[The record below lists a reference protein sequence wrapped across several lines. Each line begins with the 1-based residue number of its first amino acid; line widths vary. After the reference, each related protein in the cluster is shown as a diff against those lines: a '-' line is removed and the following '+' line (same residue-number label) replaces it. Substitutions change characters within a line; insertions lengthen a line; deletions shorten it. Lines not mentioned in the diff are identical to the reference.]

1 LRRKL
6 GMALHEEGDTALA
19 EDLLEVMHRNQADF
33 TLIFRGLCD
42 AADNEAGDQEVRRL
56 FANARDYDEWAQRW
70 RARLARETVPPA
82 LRAEAMRQVNPR
94 YIPRNHQI
102 ERIITAAGRD
112 DFAPFEE
119 LSMVL
124 SQPYLTQA
132 ADAYA
137 DPPLPGE
144 RVLQTFCGT

>member
-1 LRRKL
+1 LC
-6 GMALHEEGDTALA
+6 AAA
-19 EDLLEVMHRNQADF
+19 E
-33 TLIFRGLCD
+33 
-42 AADNEAGDQEVRRL
+42 NEAGDQEVRTL
-56 FANARDYDEWAQRW
+56 FANARDFDEWAQRW

-102 ERIITAAGRD
+102 ERIIQAAERD
-112 DFAPFEE
+112 EFAPFEE

-124 SQPYLTQA
+124 SRPYLTQA